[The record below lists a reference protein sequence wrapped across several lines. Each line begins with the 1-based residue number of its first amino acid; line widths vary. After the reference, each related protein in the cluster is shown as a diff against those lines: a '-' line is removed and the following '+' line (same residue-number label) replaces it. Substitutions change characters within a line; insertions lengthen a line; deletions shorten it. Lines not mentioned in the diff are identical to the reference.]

1 MIYIVEVGYR
11 KFAFDDSNTAM
22 NYAALAKNKS
32 VEDVEVT
39 ITLKFE
45 EELDK

>member
-1 MIYIVEVGYR
+1 MIYIVEIGYK
-11 KFAFDDSNTAM
+11 KFAFDNHNTAKSF
-22 NYAALAKNKS
+22 AELAKTYSIEN
-32 VEDVEVT
+32 EDVT

>member
-1 MIYIVEVGYR
+1 MIYIVEVGYMR
-11 KFAFDDSNTAM
+11 FAFDDHNTAM
-22 NYAALAKNKS
+22 SFATLAKNK
-32 VEDVEVT
+32 VIEEHEVT

>member
-1 MIYIVEVGYR
+1 MIYIVEIGYK
-11 KFAFDDSNTAM
+11 KFAFDNHNTALSF
-22 NYAALAKNKS
+22 AELAKTKS
-32 VEDVEVT
+32 VEDEEVT

>member
-1 MIYIVEVGYR
+1 MIYIVEVGYK
-11 KFAFDDSNTAM
+11 KFAFASRNEAVDFASI
-22 NYAALAKNKS
+22 AKMKS
-32 VEDVEVT
+32 VEDEDVT